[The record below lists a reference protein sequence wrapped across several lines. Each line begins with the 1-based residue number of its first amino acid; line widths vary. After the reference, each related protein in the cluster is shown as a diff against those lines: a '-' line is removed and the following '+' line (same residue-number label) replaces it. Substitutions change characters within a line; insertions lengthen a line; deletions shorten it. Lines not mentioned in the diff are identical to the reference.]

1 MKDNTLEIKYKSLI
15 ANILKV
21 EAKQIFLY
29 WKGRVALFAILNAMG
44 IQKDDEVILPAFTCV
59 VVPNAIKYLGA
70 KPIYVDIDASTY
82 NFDLDQL
89 KSKITDRTKVIICQN
104 TFGLSSNVEK
114 VVAFAK
120 ENNIKTIEDCTHGF
134 GGTYKGKPNGS
145 YCDAAF
151 YSTQWN
157 KPYSTGIGGFA
168 LVTDPDLKDK
178 LEKVNTDLEP
188 ATFKDKIS
196 LSTLYFVREKILTDR
211 RYWRMVKLYRWLS
224 KHKLVQG
231 SSSGT
236 EIESTQ
242 MPSHYFKGMS
252 TTQMKKG
259 IANLAKLDKMIMIRK
274 ANATTYSEY
283 LKSKGKTYVPNEQFK
298 DHSFL
303 KYPFLVKDRETVMR
317 IAEDCKVPLGEWFCS
332 PIHPVHEK
340 FEQWDFCECEFPVA
354 TKYSSEMLN
363 LPTDVVDNTY
373 ILDFLDKIEDYLL

>member
-1 MKDNTLEIKYKSLI
+1 MNDIELKYKTEI
-15 ANILKV
+15 AKYLKSSSND
-21 EAKQIFLY
+21 IFLY
-29 WKGRVALFAILNAMG
+29 WKGRVALFAILKAMD

-70 KPIYVDIDASTY
+70 KPIYVDIDATTY
-82 NFDLDQL
+82 NFDLSQL
-89 KSKITDRTKVIICQN
+89 KSKITDKTKVIICQN

-114 VVAFAK
+114 VVAIAK
-120 ENNIKTIEDCTHGF
+120 EYGLKTVEDCTHGF
-134 GGTYKGKPNGS
+134 GGTYQGKPNGS

-157 KPYSTGIGGFA
+157 KPYSTGVGGFA

-178 LEKVNTDLEP
+178 LEKVNADLEP

-259 IANLAKLDKMIMIRK
+259 IVNLKTLDEMMSLRMK
-274 ANATTYSEY
+274 NAEIYTDY
-283 LKSKGKTYVPNEQFK
+283 LKSNGKTFIPAEQFT

-303 KYPFLVKDRETVMR
+303 KYPFLVKERETVMR
-317 IAEDCKVPLGEWFCS
+317 IAEENKIPLGEWFCS
-332 PIHPVHEK
+332 PIHPVMEH
-340 FEQWDFCECEFPVA
+340 FDQWDFCECEFPVA

-363 LPTDVVDNTY
+363 LPTDVKDTAPV
-373 ILDFLDKIEDYLL
+373 LAFLDKINEFLL

>member
-1 MKDNTLEIKYKSLI
+1 MKDNTYEIKYKSLI
-15 ANILKV
+15 ADILKA
-21 EAKQIFLY
+21 EANQIFLY
-29 WKGRVALFAILNAMG
+29 WKGRVALYAILKAMN
-44 IQKDDEVILPAFTCV
+44 IQEGDEVVLPAFTCV

-70 KPIYVDIDASTY
+70 TPIYVDIDAKTY
-82 NFDLDQL
+82 NFDLKQL
-89 KSKITDRTKVIICQN
+89 ESKITERTKVIICQN

-157 KPYSTGIGGFA
+157 KPYSTGVGGFA
-168 LVTDPDLKDK
+168 LVTDKDLKAK
-178 LEKVNTDLEP
+178 LEKVNADLEP
-188 ATFKDKIS
+188 ATFKDRIS
-196 LSTLYFVREKILTDR
+196 LSTLYFVREKILTDN

-236 EIESTQ
+236 EIESVQ
-242 MPSHYFKGMS
+242 MPAHYFKGIS
-252 TTQMKKG
+252 TVQIKKG
-259 IANLAKLDKMIMIRK
+259 VANISALEEMLARRK
-274 ANATTYSEY
+274 KNAETYSDY
-283 LKSKGKTYVPNEQFK
+283 LENRGKTFVSKDLFQ

-303 KYPFLVKDRETVMR
+303 KYPFIVKERDEVMR
-317 IAEDCKVPLGEWFCS
+317 IAEECKVPLGEWFCS
-332 PIHPVHEK
+332 PIHPVHEH
-340 FEQWDFCECEFPVA
+340 FDQWDFCECEFPVA

-363 LPTDVVDNTY
+363 LPTDVADTTP
-373 ILDFLDKIEDYLL
+373 ILRFLDKIEDYLL

>member
-1 MKDNTLEIKYKSLI
+1 MNDIELKYKTEI
-15 ANILKV
+15 AKHLG
-21 EAKQIFLY
+21 ASADDIFLY
-29 WKGRVALFAILNAMG
+29 WKGRVALFAILKAMDIHEG
-44 IQKDDEVILPAFTCV
+44 DEVVLPAFTCV

-70 KPIYVDIDASTY
+70 KPIYVDIDAKTY
-82 NFDLDQL
+82 NFDLKQL
-89 KSKITDRTKVIICQN
+89 ESKITDNTKVIICQN

-114 VVAFAK
+114 VVDFAK
-120 ENNIKTIEDCTHGF
+120 MHNIKTIEDCTHGF

-157 KPYSTGIGGFA
+157 KPYSTGVGGFA
-168 LVTDPDLKDK
+168 LVTDKDLKAK
-178 LEKVNTDLEP
+178 LEKVNADLEP

-236 EIESTQ
+236 EIESTE

-259 IANLAKLDKMIMIRK
+259 ITNLAKLGEMIPLRK
-274 ANATTYSEY
+274 ANAATYSEY
-283 LKSKGKTYVPNEQFK
+283 LKSKDKTYVPTEQFQ

-303 KYPFLVKDRETVMR
+303 KYPFLVKERDEVMR
-317 IAEDCKVPLGEWFCS
+317 IAEECKVPLGEWFCS
-332 PIHPVHEK
+332 PIHPVMEH
-340 FEQWDFCECEFPVA
+340 FDQWDFRECDFPVA

-363 LPTDVVDNTY
+363 LPTDVKDTAPV
-373 ILDFLDKIEDYLL
+373 LAFLDKIEFFLL

>member
-1 MKDNTLEIKYKSLI
+1 MNDIELKYKTEI
-15 ANILKV
+15 AKYLKSSSND
-21 EAKQIFLY
+21 IFLY
-29 WKGRVALFAILNAMG
+29 WKGRVALFAILKAMD

-70 KPIYVDIDASTY
+70 KPIYVDIDATTY
-82 NFDLDQL
+82 NFDLSQL
-89 KSKITDRTKVIICQN
+89 KSKITDKTKVIICQN

-114 VVAFAK
+114 VVAIAK
-120 ENNIKTIEDCTHGF
+120 EYGLKTVEDCTHGF
-134 GGTYKGKPNGS
+134 GGTYQGKPNGS

-157 KPYSTGIGGFA
+157 KPYSTGVGGFA

-178 LEKVNTDLEP
+178 LEKVNADLEP

-231 SSSGT
+231 SSSVT

-259 IANLAKLDKMIMIRK
+259 IVNLKTLDEMMSLRMK
-274 ANATTYSEY
+274 NAEIYTDY
-283 LKSKGKTYVPNEQFK
+283 LKSNGKTFIPAEQFT

-303 KYPFLVKDRETVMR
+303 KYPFLVKERETVMR
-317 IAEDCKVPLGEWFCS
+317 IAEENKIPLGEWFCS
-332 PIHPVHEK
+332 PIHPVMEH
-340 FEQWDFCECEFPVA
+340 FDQWDFCECEFPVA

-363 LPTDVVDNTY
+363 LPTDVKDTAPV
-373 ILDFLDKIEDYLL
+373 LAFLDKINEFLL

>member
-1 MKDNTLEIKYKSLI
+1 MNTTELKYKTEI
-15 ANILKV
+15 ARYLN
-21 EAKQIFLY
+21 ASADDIFLY
-29 WKGRVALFAILNAMG
+29 WKGRVALFAILKAMG

-82 NFDLDQL
+82 NFDLNQL
-89 KSKITDRTKVIICQN
+89 RSKITERTKVIICQN

-114 VVAFAK
+114 VVAIAK

-134 GGTYKGKPNGS
+134 GGTYQGKPNGS

-157 KPYSTGIGGFA
+157 KPYSTGVGGFA

-178 LEKVNTDLEP
+178 LEKVNADLEP

-236 EIESTQ
+236 EIETTQ

-259 IANLAKLDKMIMIRK
+259 IANLAKLDEMLTLRK
-274 ANATTYSEY
+274 ANAAIYSEY
-283 LKSKGKTYVPNEQFK
+283 LKTEGKTYIQTEQFA

-303 KYPFLVKDRETVMR
+303 KYPFLVKERETVMK

-332 PIHPVHEK
+332 PLHPVRK
-340 FEQWDFCECEFPVA
+340 QFEQWDFCECEFPVA

-363 LPTDVVDNTY
+363 LPTDVKDTAPV
-373 ILDFLDKIEDYLL
+373 LAFLDKIEDYLL